1 MAKKNWSREEHIVA
15 FNLYCKVPFTKINS
29 SNKAIQELAPII
41 GRSVGAVTM
50 KLANFVRLDPD
61 LQKRNI
67 SGLTQ
72 GAKGEEEVWEEFNG
86 NWEELSW
93 QSEKIL
99 AKLKGQSIESTVQE
113 DKDDLIL
120 EGKEKESIVKTR
132 VNQSF
137 FRKTVLASY
146 NFSCC
151 ITGISIQDLLIASH
165 IIPWSR
171 DNSNRVN
178 PANGLCLN
186 SFHDKAFDRGLITV
200 TPDYRIKT
208 SQIVTNTKDKETS
221 KYFLPYDG
229 QKIKLPQKF
238 YPDVKFLKWHNDNIF
253 RDQGDKRR

>member
-1 MAKKNWSREEHIVA
+1 MAKGEKWTKEEHIVA

-29 SNKAIQELAPII
+29 SNKDIQELAPVI
-41 GRSVGAVTM
+41 GRSVGAVAM

-72 GAKGEEEVWEEFNG
+72 GAKGEEEVWKEFNG

-99 AKLKGQSIESTVQE
+99 AKLKGKPIESTIPTEIE
-113 DKDDLIL
+113 DLNI
-120 EGKEKESIVKTR
+120 EGKERETIVKTR

-151 ITGISIQDLLIASH
+151 ITGISIKDLLIASH
-165 IIPWSR
+165 IIPWSKN
-171 DNSNRVN
+171 NSNRVN

-208 SQIVTNTKDKETS
+208 SQIILDNKDKETE
-221 KYFLPYDG
+221 KYFLSYDG
-229 QKIKLPQKF
+229 KSIRLPQKF
-238 YPDVKFLKWHNDNIF
+238 YPEVKFLKWHNENVF
-253 RDQGDKRR
+253 KG